1 MASKYDTSA
10 IKTFDNEVLETKLEN
25 QLITRL
31 DMNQFI
37 TTDYSLSAQPGMKIK
52 IRKYVGNGDVEDVA
66 MGYGNTGDIGSS
78 FSEVEYEVGT
88 TQGRVAYY
96 DEQQMNDP
104 TAVDKALEHLSE
116 QLTND
121 MTTKIVA
128 ELGKGTNKIFG
139 FDFSFGD
146 VVDAIATFPDET
158 TKDETLFLLINR
170 QDYASLQKELGDSLK
185 YVEAFVRK
193 GYVGTVAGVP
203 VYMSDAVASGTAF
216 LGTRAAVT
224 AYIKKGNEIEQERDA
239 NLRQN
244 KIYARNVKVI
254 ALTNDNKVVVLKTG
268 TDPRAAYDLL
278 ATQPAGWSTY
288 SNYYTY
294 DPVAGEMVAL
304 TEATT
309 FVANTFYVAK

>member
-104 TAVDKALEHLSE
+104 TAIDKALEHLSE

>member
-170 QDYASLQKELGDSLK
+170 QDYASLQKALGDSLK

-268 TDPRAAYDLL
+268 ADPRAGYDLL
-278 ATQPAGWSTY
+278 ATQPEGWSTY
-288 SNYYTY
+288 SNYYIY
-294 DPVAGEMVAL
+294 DPVEGKMVAL
-304 TEATT
+304 TESTT
-309 FVANTFYVAK
+309 FVANKFYVAK